1 MLKVKVNN
9 KNIELNDRTSY
20 YELSLRD
27 DLNGGKRPYLVNANG
42 VIKELRRFVKD
53 GENIEFLYYD
63 NEFVKN
69 AYARTATLI
78 LLKAIRDLYGNKA
91 KAGLRFRVKNA
102 YYFEIENQQV
112 DESDIEK
119 IKNRF
124 DEIVRSAEVIN
135 KAVYSKNEALKI
147 CKDEELEDLRLLF
160 TYNYRPKINMR
171 HIGDY
176 VRYVNGEVLYDTSY
190 VKYYKL
196 MKYNRGFNLLLSDK
210 DDETEVLIEEIGE
223 KSFKTLDISTSW
235 ARKLNINTVG
245 KLNQQI
251 ARGFFDDL
259 VIMTESFQDKQ
270 IGDIA
275 EAVVKSGKKIVF
287 IAGPSSSGKTSFSH
301 RLMYHLRALDKT
313 PHPIASDNFFKNR
326 VDTPKDEKGEY
337 NFEIIEAMDV
347 ELLNSTLLGL
357 IEGKE
362 MDMPTFNFVKGVKEF
377 KGDKLSIKENDI
389 IILEGIHCLNPK
401 LVPHIKEDEIF
412 KIYISALT
420 EVSVDNAN
428 RIATSDLRLIRRI
441 VRDSRTR
448 GVNAKETIKRWPSV
462 RNGEIMS
469 IFPFQENADIYFN
482 SALIYEFSVLK
493 NKALSKL
500 YDYSEDEEV
509 GAVARRLIK
518 ILNYFLGSDFGA
530 IPRHSIIRE
539 FIGDSIME
547 VG

>member
-1 MLKVKVNN
+1 
-9 KNIELNDRTSY
+9 
-20 YELSLRD
+20 
-27 DLNGGKRPYLVNANG
+27 
-42 VIKELRRFVKD
+42 
-53 GENIEFLYYD
+53 
-63 NEFVKN
+63 
-69 AYARTATLI
+69 
-78 LLKAIRDLYGNKA
+78 
-91 KAGLRFRVKNA
+91 
-102 YYFEIENQQV
+102 
-112 DESDIEK
+112 
-119 IKNRF
+119 
-124 DEIVRSAEVIN
+124 
-135 KAVYSKNEALKI
+135 
-147 CKDEELEDLRLLF
+147 
-160 TYNYRPKINMR
+160 MR

-196 MKYNRGFNLLLSDK
+196 IKYNRGFNLLLSDNN
-210 DDETEVLIEEIGE
+210 DETQIIVGPIGE

-251 ARGFFDDL
+251 AKGLFNDL

-275 EAVVKSGKKIVF
+275 DAIVKSGKKIVF

-301 RLMYHLRALDKT
+301 RLMYHLRALDKI

-326 VDTPKDEKGEY
+326 VDTPKDENGEF
-337 NFEIIEAMDV
+337 NFECIEAMDV
-347 ELLNSTLLGL
+347 ELLNNTLIGL
-357 IEGKE
+357 LEGKE
-362 MDMPTFNFVKGVKEF
+362 MDMPTFNFIKGVKEY
-377 KGDKLSIKENDI
+377 KGDKLAIRESDI
-389 IILEGIHCLNPK
+389 IILEGIHCLNPR

-448 GVNAKETIKRWPSV
+448 GVDAKSTIKRWPSV
-462 RNGEIMS
+462 RHGEIES

-493 NKALSKL
+493 NKALAKL

-530 IPRHSIIRE
+530 IPKHSIIRE